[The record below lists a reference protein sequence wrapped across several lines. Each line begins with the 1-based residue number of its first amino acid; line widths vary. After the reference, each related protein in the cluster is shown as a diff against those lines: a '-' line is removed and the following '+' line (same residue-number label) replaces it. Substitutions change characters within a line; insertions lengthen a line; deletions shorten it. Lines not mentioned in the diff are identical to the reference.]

1 MPKNGK
7 KNDKIA
13 LVVMAEQALKD
24 AVARVIEEH
33 RITGDPIVVWKN
45 GKVLKIHVDTPMN
58 NEFTKLK

>member
-1 MPKNGK
+1 MPKNVK

-13 LVVMAEQALKD
+13 LVVMAEQALKE
-24 AVARVIEEH
+24 AVAKVIEEH

-45 GKVLKIHVDTPMN
+45 GKVLKIHVDTPMK